1 MEGAFDTGPYLNV
14 IECFV
19 AEGPLLIFTCT
30 QKNSQRWKT
39 PAEGACESRGSG
51 LGGRR
56 RLLAGRKR
64 GFHVQ
69 PRRSSLVTPLFFF
82 SLSYRSGLSSPKER
96 ELLLL
101 YQTVGWLE
109 GWGGDETALN
119 EKEVESR
126 KAGRSRR
133 GTSPGGEERMT
144 VEGFRGFIHG
154 RRAVMSEWCDR
165 V

>member
-56 RLLAGRKR
+56 RLLQGGKE
-64 GFHVQ
+64 GFM
-69 PRRSSLVTPLFFF
+69 SSLGAP
-82 SLSYRSGLSSPKER
+82 LSSPPYFFFLSLTVLDF
-96 ELLLL
+96 LLPKKGNSFSSIRPS
-101 YQTVGWLE
+101 VGWR
-109 GWGGDETALN
+109 GGGVM
-119 EKEVESR
+119 K
-126 KAGRSRR
+126 RR
-133 GTSPGGEERMT
+133 
-144 VEGFRGFIHG
+144 
-154 RRAVMSEWCDR
+154 
-165 V
+165 